1 MPTTKKEHIVYGII
15 MVIVMVYGMICYN
28 ISINTG
34 GLNNQVFLYALG
46 DFIYMAPIAFIIE
59 SLLVSK
65 TAEKNAMKIITP
77 KENTMLFIIAMSS
90 CTVMLMCPIMSF
102 IATII
107 HHGIN
112 IDFISNWIQAI
123 ILNFPMALF
132 YQLFFAG
139 PLVRFI
145 FNKLFNK

>member
-46 DFIYMAPIAFIIE
+46 DLIYMAPIAFIIE

-65 TAEKNAMKIITP
+65 IAEKNAMKIITP

-112 IDFISNWIQAI
+112 FDFISNWIQAI

-145 FNKLFNK
+145 FNKIFNK

>member
-46 DFIYMAPIAFIIE
+46 DLIYMAPIAFIIE

-65 TAEKNAMKIITP
+65 IAEKNAMKIITP
-77 KENTMLFIIAMSS
+77 KELIFVHG
-90 CTVMLMCPIMSF
+90 CTL
-102 IATII
+102 
-107 HHGIN
+107 
-112 IDFISNWIQAI
+112 
-123 ILNFPMALF
+123 L
-132 YQLFFAG
+132 
-139 PLVRFI
+139 
-145 FNKLFNK
+145 

>member
-46 DFIYMAPIAFIIE
+46 DLIYMAPIAFIIE

-65 TAEKNAMKIITP
+65 IAEKNAMKIITP

-139 PLVRFI
+139 QLVRFI
-145 FNKLFNK
+145 FNKIFNK

>member
-1 MPTTKKEHIVYGII
+1 
-15 MVIVMVYGMICYN
+15 
-28 ISINTG
+28 
-34 GLNNQVFLYALG
+34 
-46 DFIYMAPIAFIIE
+46 
-59 SLLVSK
+59 
-65 TAEKNAMKIITP
+65 
-77 KENTMLFIIAMSS
+77 
-90 CTVMLMCPIMSF
+90 MSF

-112 IDFISNWIQAI
+112 FDFISNWIQAI

>member
-46 DFIYMAPIAFIIE
+46 DLIYMAPIAFIIE

-65 TAEKNAMKIITP
+65 IAEKNAMKIITP

-145 FNKLFNK
+145 FNRLFNK

>member
-46 DFIYMAPIAFIIE
+46 DLIYMAPIAFIIE

-65 TAEKNAMKIITP
+65 IAEKNAMKIITP

-112 IDFISNWIQAI
+112 VDFISNWIQAI

>member
-34 GLNNQVFLYALG
+34 GVNNQVFLYALG
-46 DFIYMAPIAFIIE
+46 DLIYMAPIAFIIE

-65 TAEKNAMKIITP
+65 IAENNAMKIITP

>member
-46 DFIYMAPIAFIIE
+46 DLIYMAPIAFIIE

-65 TAEKNAMKIITP
+65 IAEKNAMKIITP

>member
-46 DFIYMAPIAFIIE
+46 DLIYMAPIAFIIE

-65 TAEKNAMKIITP
+65 IAEKNAMKIITP

-145 FNKLFNK
+145 FNKIFNK

>member
-1 MPTTKKEHIVYGII
+1 

-46 DFIYMAPIAFIIE
+46 DLIYMAPIAFIIE

-65 TAEKNAMKIITP
+65 IAEKNAMKIITP

>member
-46 DFIYMAPIAFIIE
+46 DLIYMAPIAFIIE

-65 TAEKNAMKIITP
+65 IAEKNAMKIITP

-123 ILNFPMALF
+123 ILNFPMAFF